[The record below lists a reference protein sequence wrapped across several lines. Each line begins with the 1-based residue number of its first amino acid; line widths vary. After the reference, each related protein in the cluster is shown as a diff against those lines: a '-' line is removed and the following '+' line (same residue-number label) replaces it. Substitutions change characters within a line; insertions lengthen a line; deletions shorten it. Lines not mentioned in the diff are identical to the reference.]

1 MMDHMERIRGKLFAG
16 DGAKV
21 LLEDVEGYIG
31 SHPRR
36 DGSKVY
42 FGFFGFPP
50 EKRKGFDADAT
61 YRLVLDDGRSGDIYA
76 DVHPSQTPGQLVA
89 EFHVDGS
96 LN

>member
-36 DGSKVY
+36 DGSKV
-42 FGFFGFPP
+42 
-50 EKRKGFDADAT
+50 
-61 YRLVLDDGRSGDIYA
+61 
-76 DVHPSQTPGQLVA
+76 
-89 EFHVDGS
+89 
-96 LN
+96 